1 MLSKLIV
8 SFVFTLLVLQQ
19 SVAALPTRGP
29 IGQMQR
35 RASKVARG
43 RPTEPPF
50 LKRRGP
56 SQKMKRAA
64 APVQTQNIAY
74 EKRAAS
80 IANYV
85 AALGRRAA
93 EDASIVAAMSA

>member
-29 IGQMQR
+29 IGQLQR

-43 RPTEPPF
+43 PRPTEPPF
-50 LKRRGP
+50 LKKRGP
-56 SQKMKRAA
+56 SQKFKRAVA
-64 APVQTQNIAY
+64 APTQNIAY

-93 EDASIVAAMSA
+93 EDASIVAAMS